1 MRRSLRFR
9 GISGYNLTP
18 IREHTVINVNLQNE
32 KIHETQQKLHA
43 LVGHVQGST
52 SKSLLLQTVALFEA
66 LLTRIK
72 ELQQENQKLK
82 ELCEMN
88 NIEPEDKES
97 SASAN
102 DDFIL
107 EIEKLNQEKLA
118 LQQVINSG

>member
-1 MRRSLRFR
+1 M
-9 GISGYNLTP
+9 
-18 IREHTVINVNLQNE
+18 QNE

-88 NIEPEDKES
+88 NIEPEDKAS
-97 SASAN
+97 SAGAN
-102 DDFIL
+102 DDLVL
-107 EIEKLNQEKLA
+107 EIEKLNQEKNSLR
-118 LQQVINSG
+118 QVININ

>member
-1 MRRSLRFR
+1 MIPR
-9 GISGYNLTP
+9 
-18 IREHTVINVNLQNE
+18 
-32 KIHETQQKLHA
+32 KA
-43 LVGHVQGST
+43 GHVQGST

-88 NIEPEDKES
+88 NVEPEDKES
-97 SASAN
+97 NVGAN
-102 DDFIL
+102 DEFIL

-118 LQQVINSG
+118 LKQELKEAQDLIEYYKQSYEKLTQDMKKRETD